1 MIDPP
6 AIVIQAPAFDRCRCP
21 ECKRLDAEFPGEGYQ
36 LGFWRWVPSL
46 GPVKARG
53 K

>member
-6 AIVIQAPAFDRCRCP
+6 AIVIQAPAFERCRCP

-36 LGFWRWVPSL
+36 LALFRYVISL
-46 GPVKARG
+46 PPFRRK
-53 K
+53 